1 MLRIRILS
9 NPYFTMDPPFW
20 GGEQQK
26 QRAEN
31 LVPRRGKH
39 KIFFCAITII
49 FLLISL
55 LRIRIRMDPEIFPGS
70 GTRKIQSWIRI
81 RNKSFRIHNT
91 DLNNQLL
98 SIGITKGRG
107 PLLPGCVPY

>member
-9 NPYFTMDPPFW
+9 NPYFTIDPPFW
-20 GGEQQK
+20 GGGEQQK

-55 LRIRIRMDPEIFPGS
+55 LRIRIRMDPEIFPRS
-70 GTRKIQSWIRI
+70 GTGIIVPV
-81 RNKSFRIHNT
+81 FRIQQKLKEQIN
-91 DLNNQLL
+91 
-98 SIGITKGRG
+98 
-107 PLLPGCVPY
+107 